1 MKNFG
6 RMRRDFFDGRG
17 LVDSAPALSLD
28 DAYAIALALA
38 LAQIYI
44 DDEVKQKAQKKIASL
59 FGASVLSDLA

>member
-6 RMRRDFFDGRG
+6 RTRRDFFDGRG

-44 DDEVKQKAQKKIASL
+44 DNKVKQKAQNKILSI
-59 FGASVLSDLA
+59 FGKGILEDLA